1 MVVLNHLNHL
11 LLFIKI
17 SLSLPIAKSKS
28 LIMAKTTCYSL
39 HKKLA
44 FTIAVTIIILDTM
57 ESK

>member
-17 SLSLPIAKSKS
+17 SLSFPIAKSKS
-28 LIMAKTTCYSL
+28 LFVAKTTCYSL
-39 HKKLA
+39 HKKLV

-57 ESK
+57 KSK